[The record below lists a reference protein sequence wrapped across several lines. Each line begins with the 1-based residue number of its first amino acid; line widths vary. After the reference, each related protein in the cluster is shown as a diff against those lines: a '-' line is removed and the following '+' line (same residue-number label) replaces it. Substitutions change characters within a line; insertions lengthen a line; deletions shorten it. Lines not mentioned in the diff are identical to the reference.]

1 MKLCLEHPYS
11 EFKAAY
17 LVINKEPRR
26 NVILVRNDNT
36 KTVTSYARFLMSIHL
51 GRTLEKY
58 EHVDH
63 IDGNRMNDQISNYQ
77 ILTRRQN
84 NQKSSKGRKSVKMI
98 CPNCG
103 RLFEK
108 ELNKTHLQK
117 GGKFT
122 SCSMS
127 CKNELLKKGYSI
139 ADLTWIGKAQI
150 HAYFIRECS
159 IDG

>member
-1 MKLCLEHPYS
+1 MKLQLEHPYL

-17 LVINKEPRR
+17 LVTNKEPRR
-26 NVILVRNDNT
+26 NVILLRNDNSRT
-36 KTVTSYARFLMSIHL
+36 ITSYARYLMSIHL
-51 GRTLEKY
+51 GRLLSKT

-63 IDGNRMNDQISNYQ
+63 IDGNRMNDTLSNYQ
-77 ILTRRQN
+77 ILTQRQN
-84 NQKSSKGRKSVKMI
+84 NQKASQGRKSVRMI

-103 RLFEK
+103 RIFEK

-127 CKNELLKKGYSI
+127 CKNEILKKGYSL
-139 ADLTWIGKAQI
+139 ADLTWIGKVQVY
-150 HAYFIRECS
+150 AYFKRECS
-159 IDG
+159 IEG